1 MTSHSSC
8 RVLLVEDHAAVAEMM
23 RQMLDILGFEAV
35 VCGSVQDAVAVPR
48 ETYDLVLCDYRLPD
62 GDAVTFLDALPDP
75 PHVPVVLLSG
85 FGVEDLTDDVTDRF
99 AACLQKPVDMA
110 ELDTQLRRLCATS

>member
-1 MTSHSSC
+1 MSRSPC

-23 RQMLDILGFEAV
+23 RQMLGVLGFEAL
-35 VCGSVQDAVAVPR
+35 VCGSVKGAAAIPR

-62 GDAVTFLDALPDP
+62 GDAVAFLDALPDP

-85 FGVEDLTDDVTDRF
+85 FGVDDLSADVTARF

-110 ELDTQLRRLCATS
+110 ELDTQLRRLCSPS